1 MNKASA
7 MKKPKRPGGNPSP
20 SFLFASRKPASTVSP
35 VTRDLMNAIEAA
47 GISGRSIHAKSGIL
61 HASVLRGSTFDRL
74 AGFTVL
80 PASCD
85 LRPATVADFESFRV
99 SPKGHV
105 A

>member
-47 GISGRSIHAKSGIL
+47 GISGRSIHAKSGI
-61 HASVLRGSTFDRL
+61 HHVTVSRWRHGVASPRLTDFEHVAQVLGCRL
-74 AGFTVL
+74 ALVPLGKDEDE
-80 PASCD
+80 A
-85 LRPATVADFESFRV
+85 
-99 SPKGHV
+99 
-105 A
+105 